1 MQRIWYDEETESC
14 KKGEADA
21 LKIIRRQIA
30 AIQCIYEHPQ
40 WGLKDVSAHLGVSAQ
55 TVKSDVQQ
63 ISALMEKYHVRIDWL
78 PGNRM
83 RLLGQENMNYMLK
96 AFRTMQEFSLEKQAL
111 LLLLLQEDFIVL
123 QDMADILF
131 VSKSLMEKVMGAT
144 LKKYEDELESVRHHG
159 IRVVTT
165 QMERRNHFVEIIM
178 PYVHGVDFAKEIH
191 AFHSNHFPLLNYIDE
206 QEVDRAIEA
215 VHIIRSAEQF
225 SFTDESITQLFLQM
239 LYIQYVHRCWHFVPT
254 DTFTESA
261 VEGTAE
267 EQHYLAVAA
276 EVSTCLGVPQE
287 EARYFGYLFLILRKQ
302 AMSDVDYYLAAMHDT
317 MAEILDVIRDR
328 MAVDFRGDDVLLRGL
343 SVHIYTTVVRKN
355 HLKTA
360 FWESD
365 GQGIRQSYP
374 IGLEMAILAAQ
385 VLGQRYDYEVSDE
398 EILYLTLHFQAAI
411 ERMQN
416 IGQTLRILVV
426 CHYGMAAAS
435 LISARLERSAGV
447 RVVGCMSMQS
457 FCELPQVDA
466 DLVVS
471 TENIEPGEGRPPIIY
486 VTPMLPDRELQ
497 QIRQFAETH
506 CMESILMLYIMQAE
520 ILDLETAADAQDVL
534 RRAAD
539 VLEQEG
545 CVTPAYYGSLIERE
559 QVSSTDLENI
569 AVPHGNPDFVRKT
582 RLLVVRLAAPV
593 RWKFSDVQTVFVFAV
608 SREDFQKRFRL
619 ISNFYKRLS
628 RSSVRE
634 GLRRSS
640 GLDDK
645 EFKLAFLHTVGS

>member
-1 MQRIWYDEETESC
+1 M
-14 KKGEADA
+14 K
-21 LKIIRRQIA
+21 LIRRQIA
-30 AIQCIYEHPQ
+30 AIQCIHEHPQ
-40 WGLKDVSAHLGVSAQ
+40 WGLKDVSAHLGVAAQ

-63 ISALMEKYHVRIDWL
+63 IAPLMEKHHVRIDWL
-78 PGNRM
+78 PGGQM

-123 QDMADILF
+123 QDMADTLF
-131 VSKSLMEKVMGAT
+131 VSKSLMEKVMGAA
-144 LKKYEDELESVRHHG
+144 LKKYEEEIESVRHHG
-159 IRVVTT
+159 IRIVTT

-191 AFHSNHFPLLNYIDE
+191 AFHTNHFPLLNYINKQD
-206 QEVDRAIEA
+206 VDRAIEA
-215 VHIIRSAEQF
+215 VRVIRSAEHF

-239 LYIQYVHRCWHFVPT
+239 LYIQYVHRAWTFVPP
-254 DTFTESA
+254 DTFTA
-261 VEGTAE
+261 GVVEGTAE
-267 EQHYLAVAA
+267 EQQYLAVAQ
-276 EVSTCLGVPQE
+276 EVCTRLAVPQE
-287 EARYFGYLFLILRKQ
+287 EVRYFGYLFLILRKQ
-302 AMSDVDYYLAAMHDT
+302 AMSDTDYYLAAMHDT
-317 MAEILDVIRDR
+317 MMEILNVIRER

-355 HLKTA
+355 HLRTA
-360 FWESD
+360 FWEND

-385 VLGQRYDYEVSDE
+385 VLGRRYDYAVSNE

-447 RVVGCMSMQS
+447 RVVGSMSMQS
-457 FCELPQVDA
+457 FRELAHVDA

-471 TENIEPGEGRPPIIY
+471 TENIEAGEETPPIIY
-486 VTPMLPDRELQ
+486 VTPMLPDRELR

-506 CMESILMLYIMQAE
+506 CMESILMLYIMQAHIIDIE
-520 ILDLETAADAQDVL
+520 RAEDARAVL

-545 CVTPAYYGSLIERE
+545 CVTPAYFDSLVERE
-559 QVSSTDLENI
+559 QLSSTDLDNI
-569 AVPHGNPDFVRKT
+569 AVPHGNPDFVQRTQLLILRLKT
-582 RLLVVRLAAPV
+582 PVHWRL
-593 RWKFSDVQTVFVFAV
+593 SDVQTVFVFAV
-608 SREDFQKRFRL
+608 SRADFQKRFRL
-619 ISNFYKRLS
+619 ISSFYKRLS
-628 RSSVRE
+628 HPDVRE
-634 GLRRSS
+634 GLRKNS
-640 GLDDK
+640 GLDEK
-645 EFKLAFLHTVGS
+645 EFRLAFLHMVGA

>member
-1 MQRIWYDEETESC
+1 MA
-14 KKGEADA
+14 KGASA
-21 LKIIRRQIA
+21 LKLIRRQIA

-40 WGLKDVSAHLGVSAQ
+40 WGLKDVSAHLGVAAQ
-55 TVKSDVQQ
+55 TVKSDVLQ
-63 ISALMEKYHVRIDWL
+63 IAPLMEKHHVRIDWL
-78 PGNRM
+78 PGGQM

-123 QDMADILF
+123 QDMADTLF
-131 VSKSLMEKVMGAT
+131 VSKSLMEKVMGAA
-144 LKKYEDELESVRHHG
+144 LKKYEEELESVRHHG

-191 AFHSNHFPLLNYIDE
+191 AFHTNHFPLLNYINKQD
-206 QEVDRAIEA
+206 VDRAIES
-215 VHIIRSAEQF
+215 VRVIRSAEHF

-239 LYIQYVHRCWHFVPT
+239 LYIQYVHRAWAFVPP
-254 DTFTESA
+254 DTFTA
-261 VEGTAE
+261 GIVEGTAE
-267 EQHYLAVAA
+267 EQQYLAVAQ
-276 EVSTCLGVPQE
+276 EVCTCLAVPQE
-287 EARYFGYLFLILRKQ
+287 EVRYFGYLFLILRKQ
-302 AMSDVDYYLAAMHDT
+302 AMSDTDYYLAAMHDT
-317 MAEILDVIRDR
+317 MMEILDVIRER

-355 HLKTA
+355 HLRTA
-360 FWESD
+360 FWEND

-385 VLGQRYDYEVSDE
+385 VLGRRYDYAVSNE

-435 LISARLERSAGV
+435 LIAARLERSAGV
-447 RVVGCMSMQS
+447 RVVGSMSMQS
-457 FCELPQVDA
+457 FRELAHVDA

-471 TENIEPGEGRPPIIY
+471 TENIEAGDGVPPIIY

-506 CMESILMLYIMQAE
+506 CMESILMLYIMQAHIIDIE
-520 ILDLETAADAQDVL
+520 RAEDAHAVL

-545 CVTPAYYGSLIERE
+545 CVTPAYFDSLVERE
-559 QVSSTDLENI
+559 QLSSTDLDNI
-569 AVPHGNPDFVRKT
+569 AVPHGNPDFVQRTQLLILRLKT
-582 RLLVVRLAAPV
+582 PVHWRL
-593 RWKFSDVQTVFVFAV
+593 SNVQTVFIFAV
-608 SREDFQKRFRL
+608 SRADFQKRFRL
-619 ISNFYKRLS
+619 ISSFYKRLS
-628 RSSVRE
+628 HPDVRE
-634 GLRRSS
+634 GLRKNS
-640 GLDDK
+640 GLDEK
-645 EFKLAFLHTVGS
+645 EFRLAFLHMVGA

>member
-1 MQRIWYDEETESC
+1 M
-14 KKGEADA
+14 K
-21 LKIIRRQIA
+21 LIRRQIA
-30 AIQCIYEHPQ
+30 AIQCIHEHPQ
-40 WGLKDVSAHLGVSAQ
+40 WGLKDVSAHLGVAAQ

-63 ISALMEKYHVRIDWL
+63 IAPLMEKHHVRIDCL
-78 PGNRM
+78 PGGQM

-123 QDMADILF
+123 QDMADTLF
-131 VSKSLMEKVMGAT
+131 VSKSLMEKVMGAA
-144 LKKYEDELESVRHHG
+144 LKKYEEEIESVRHHG
-159 IRVVTT
+159 IRIVTT

-191 AFHSNHFPLLNYIDE
+191 AFHTNHFPLLNYINKQD
-206 QEVDRAIEA
+206 VDRAIEA
-215 VHIIRSAEQF
+215 VRVIRSAEHF

-239 LYIQYVHRCWHFVPT
+239 LYIQYVHRAWAFVPP
-254 DTFTESA
+254 DTFTA
-261 VEGTAE
+261 GIVEGTAVSRRRARGL
-267 EQHYLAVAA
+267 HLPRRAA
-276 EVSTCLGVPQE
+276 GGSTVFRLSVPDPQE
-287 EARYFGYLFLILRKQ
+287 TGDVGHRLLPCGHAR
-302 AMSDVDYYLAAMHDT
+302 HDDGN
-317 MAEILDVIRDR
+317 LNVIRER

-355 HLKTA
+355 HLRTA
-360 FWESD
+360 FWEND

-385 VLGQRYDYEVSDE
+385 VLGRRYDYAVSNE

-447 RVVGCMSMQS
+447 RVVGSMSMQS
-457 FCELPQVDA
+457 FRELAHVDA

-471 TENIEPGEGRPPIIY
+471 TENIEAGEETPPIIY
-486 VTPMLPDRELQ
+486 VTPMLPDRELR

-506 CMESILMLYIMQAE
+506 CMESILMLYIMQAHIIDIE
-520 ILDLETAADAQDVL
+520 RAEDARAVL

-545 CVTPAYYGSLIERE
+545 CVTPAYFDSLVERE
-559 QVSSTDLENI
+559 QLSSTDLDNI
-569 AVPHGNPDFVRKT
+569 AVPHGTPDFVQRTQLLILRLKT
-582 RLLVVRLAAPV
+582 PVHWRL
-593 RWKFSDVQTVFVFAV
+593 SDVQTVFVFAV
-608 SREDFQKRFRL
+608 SRADFQKRFRL
-619 ISNFYKRLS
+619 ISSFYKRLS
-628 RSSVRE
+628 HPDVRE
-634 GLRRSS
+634 GLRKNS
-640 GLDDK
+640 GLDEK
-645 EFKLAFLHTVGS
+645 EFRLAFLHMVGA

>member
-1 MQRIWYDEETESC
+1 M
-14 KKGEADA
+14 K
-21 LKIIRRQIA
+21 LIRRQIA

-40 WGLKDVSAHLGVSAQ
+40 WGLKDVSAHLGVAAQ
-55 TVKSDVQQ
+55 TVKSDVLQ
-63 ISALMEKYHVRIDWL
+63 IAPLMEKHHVRIDWL
-78 PGNRM
+78 PGGQM

-123 QDMADILF
+123 QDMADTLF
-131 VSKSLMEKVMGAT
+131 VSKSLMEKVMGAA
-144 LKKYEDELESVRHHG
+144 LKKYEEELESVRHHG

-191 AFHSNHFPLLNYIDE
+191 AFHTNHFPLLNYINKQD
-206 QEVDRAIEA
+206 VDRAIES
-215 VHIIRSAEQF
+215 VRVIRSAEHF

-239 LYIQYVHRCWHFVPT
+239 LYIQYVHRAWAFVPP
-254 DTFTESA
+254 DTFTA
-261 VEGTAE
+261 GIVEGTAVSRRRARGL
-267 EQHYLAVAA
+267 HLPRRAA
-276 EVSTCLGVPQE
+276 GGSTVFRLSVPDPQE
-287 EARYFGYLFLILRKQ
+287 TGDVGHRLLPRGHAR
-302 AMSDVDYYLAAMHDT
+302 HDDGN
-317 MAEILDVIRDR
+317 LDVIRER

-355 HLKTA
+355 HLRTA
-360 FWESD
+360 FWEND

-374 IGLEMAILAAQ
+374 IGLEMAIVAAQ
-385 VLGQRYDYEVSDE
+385 VLGRRYDYAVSNE

-435 LISARLERSAGV
+435 LIAARLERSAGV
-447 RVVGCMSMQS
+447 RVVGSMSMQS
-457 FCELPQVDA
+457 FRELAHVDA

-471 TENIEPGEGRPPIIY
+471 TENIEAGDGVPPIIY

-506 CMESILMLYIMQAE
+506 CMESILMLYIMQAHIIDIE
-520 ILDLETAADAQDVL
+520 GAEDARAVL

-545 CVTPAYYGSLIERE
+545 CVTPAYFDSLVERE
-559 QVSSTDLENI
+559 QLSSTDLDNI
-569 AVPHGNPDFVRKT
+569 AVPHGNPDFVQRTQLLILRLKT
-582 RLLVVRLAAPV
+582 PVHWRL
-593 RWKFSDVQTVFVFAV
+593 SDVQTVFVFAV
-608 SREDFQKRFRL
+608 SRADFQKRFRL
-619 ISNFYKRLS
+619 ISSFYKRLS
-628 RSSVRE
+628 HPDVRE
-634 GLRRSS
+634 GLRKNS
-640 GLDDK
+640 GLDEK
-645 EFKLAFLHTVGS
+645 EFRLAFLHMVGA

>member
-1 MQRIWYDEETESC
+1 M
-14 KKGEADA
+14 K
-21 LKIIRRQIA
+21 LIRRQIA
-30 AIQCIYEHPQ
+30 AIQCIHEHPQ
-40 WGLKDVSAHLGVSAQ
+40 WGLKDVSAHLGVAAQ

-63 ISALMEKYHVRIDWL
+63 IAPLMEKHHVRIDWL
-78 PGNRM
+78 PGGQM

-123 QDMADILF
+123 QDMADTLF
-131 VSKSLMEKVMGAT
+131 VSKSLMEKVMGAA
-144 LKKYEDELESVRHHG
+144 LKKYEEEIESVRHHG
-159 IRVVTT
+159 IRIVTT

-191 AFHSNHFPLLNYIDE
+191 AFHTNHFPLLNYINKQD
-206 QEVDRAIEA
+206 VDRAIEA
-215 VHIIRSAEQF
+215 VRVIRSAEHF

-239 LYIQYVHRCWHFVPT
+239 LYIQYVHRAWTFVPP
-254 DTFTESA
+254 DTFTA
-261 VEGTAE
+261 GVVEGTAE
-267 EQHYLAVAA
+267 EQQYLAVAQ
-276 EVSTCLGVPQE
+276 EVCTRLAVPQE
-287 EARYFGYLFLILRKQ
+287 EVRYFGYLFLILRKQ
-302 AMSDVDYYLAAMHDT
+302 AMSDTDYYLAAMHDT
-317 MAEILDVIRDR
+317 MMEILNVIRER

-355 HLKTA
+355 HLRTA
-360 FWESD
+360 FWEND

-385 VLGQRYDYEVSDE
+385 VLGRRYDYAVSNE

-416 IGQTLRILVV
+416 IGQTLRILVF

-447 RVVGCMSMQS
+447 RVVGSMSMQS
-457 FCELPQVDA
+457 FRELAHVDA

-471 TENIEPGEGRPPIIY
+471 TENIEAGDGVPPIIY

-506 CMESILMLYIMQAE
+506 CMESILMLYIMQAHIIDIE
-520 ILDLETAADAQDVL
+520 GAEDARAVL

-545 CVTPAYYGSLIERE
+545 CVTPAYFDSLVERE
-559 QVSSTDLENI
+559 QLSSTDLDNI
-569 AVPHGNPDFVRKT
+569 AVPHGNPDFVQRTQLLILRLKT
-582 RLLVVRLAAPV
+582 PVHWRL
-593 RWKFSDVQTVFVFAV
+593 SDVQTVFVFAV
-608 SREDFQKRFRL
+608 SRADFQKRFRL
-619 ISNFYKRLS
+619 ISSFYKRLS
-628 RSSVRE
+628 HPDVRE
-634 GLRRSS
+634 GLRKNS
-640 GLDDK
+640 GLDEK
-645 EFKLAFLHTVGS
+645 EFRLAFLHMVGA

>member
-1 MQRIWYDEETESC
+1 M
-14 KKGEADA
+14 K
-21 LKIIRRQIA
+21 LIRRQIA
-30 AIQCIYEHPQ
+30 AIQCIHEHPQ
-40 WGLKDVSAHLGVSAQ
+40 WGLKDVSAHLGVAAQ

-63 ISALMEKYHVRIDWL
+63 IAPLMEKHHVRIDWL
-78 PGNRM
+78 PGGQM

-123 QDMADILF
+123 QDMADTLF
-131 VSKSLMEKVMGAT
+131 VSKSLMEKVMGAA
-144 LKKYEDELESVRHHG
+144 LKKYEEEIESVRHHG
-159 IRVVTT
+159 IRIVTT

-191 AFHSNHFPLLNYIDE
+191 AFHTNHFPLLNYINKQD
-206 QEVDRAIEA
+206 VDRAIEA
-215 VHIIRSAEQF
+215 VRVIRSAEHF

-239 LYIQYVHRCWHFVPT
+239 LYIQYVHRAWTFVPP
-254 DTFTESA
+254 DTFTA
-261 VEGTAE
+261 GVVEGTAE
-267 EQHYLAVAA
+267 EQQYLAVAQ
-276 EVSTCLGVPQE
+276 EVCTRLAVPQE
-287 EARYFGYLFLILRKQ
+287 EVRYFGYLFLILRKQ
-302 AMSDVDYYLAAMHDT
+302 AMSDTDYYLAAMHDT
-317 MAEILDVIRDR
+317 MMEILNVIRER

-355 HLKTA
+355 HLRTA
-360 FWESD
+360 FWEND

-385 VLGQRYDYEVSDE
+385 VLGRRYDYAVSNE

-447 RVVGCMSMQS
+447 RVVGSMSMQS
-457 FCELPQVDA
+457 FRELAHVDA

-471 TENIEPGEGRPPIIY
+471 TENIEAGDGVPPIIY

-506 CMESILMLYIMQAE
+506 CMESILMLYIMQAHIIDIE
-520 ILDLETAADAQDVL
+520 GAEDARAVL

-545 CVTPAYYGSLIERE
+545 CVTPAYFDSLVERE
-559 QVSSTDLENI
+559 QLSSTDLDNI
-569 AVPHGNPDFVRKT
+569 AVPHGNPDFVQRTQLLILRLKT
-582 RLLVVRLAAPV
+582 PVHWRL
-593 RWKFSDVQTVFVFAV
+593 SDVQTVFVFAV
-608 SREDFQKRFRL
+608 SRADFQKRFRL
-619 ISNFYKRLS
+619 ISSFYKRLS
-628 RSSVRE
+628 HPDVRE
-634 GLRRSS
+634 GLRKNS
-640 GLDDK
+640 GLDEK
-645 EFKLAFLHTVGS
+645 EFRLAFLHMVGA